1 MRLKDWFTVNSVRSW
16 RRSGALALVVIG
28 LFLAV
33 QIAVPV
39 SRIGVHD
46 SARRFGWQMFS
57 TAQETPAFVVITE
70 SGAVE
75 VELDDYVAGPRGDV
89 DIDGLLPPHLC
100 NVVSG
105 AVRVTW
111 DSGDHEC

>member
-16 RRSGALALVVIG
+16 RTSGALALVVIL

-39 SRIGVHD
+39 SRLGTHE

-70 SGAVE
+70 SGVVE
-75 VELDDYVAGPRGDV
+75 VELDDYMAGPRGDV
-89 DIDGLLPPHLC
+89 DIVGLLPSHLC